1 MDRCVVMNE
10 GCATSDDVNA
20 TPLQEKEKENISTI
34 YEDDHKEEFNPNPH
48 TYLVPMCALG
58 QVMLDFL

>member
-20 TPLQEKEKENISTI
+20 TPLQEKEKKTFPPFMKMITRKNLIQILT
-34 YEDDHKEEFNPNPH
+34 H
-48 TYLVPMCALG
+48 TLSRCAS
-58 QVMLDFL
+58 